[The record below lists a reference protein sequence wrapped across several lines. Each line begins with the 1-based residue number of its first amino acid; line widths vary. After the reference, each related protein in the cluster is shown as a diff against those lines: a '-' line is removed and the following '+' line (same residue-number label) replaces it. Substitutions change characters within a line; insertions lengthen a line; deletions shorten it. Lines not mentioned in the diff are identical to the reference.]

1 MKEGVNLLSQRGRTL
16 EVRKM
21 STGFERHQA
30 GTGNCLRNVLG
41 GEGKE
46 VVVARDDQRRDV
58 QVLELGME
66 VVAIGRGPRLI
77 HQAVF
82 DGSGL
87 ENSVFSLFDEARLHS

>member
-1 MKEGVNLLSQRGRTL
+1 
-16 EVRKM
+16 M

-66 VVAIGRGPRLI
+66 VVAVWRGPRLI

-82 DGSGL
+82 DGSRL
-87 ENSVFSLFDEARLHS
+87 ENSIFPLFDEARLHS